1 METFDA
7 DAVKYINQL
16 LAVSRGKRQLDD
28 IRNDY
33 NNYASFEIFKS
44 VNKTLQEVIS
54 GKKEISE
61 IRDNYYKPIIQY
73 VLNEI
78 IKD

>member
-16 LAVSRGKRQLDD
+16 LAVSKGKPLDE
-28 IRNDY
+28 IRSDY
-33 NNYASFEIFKS
+33 NDYASFEIFKS
-44 VNKTLQEVIS
+44 VNKTLQEVIA
-54 GKKEISE
+54 GTKEISD
-61 IRDNYYKPIIQY
+61 IRDAYYRPIIQY